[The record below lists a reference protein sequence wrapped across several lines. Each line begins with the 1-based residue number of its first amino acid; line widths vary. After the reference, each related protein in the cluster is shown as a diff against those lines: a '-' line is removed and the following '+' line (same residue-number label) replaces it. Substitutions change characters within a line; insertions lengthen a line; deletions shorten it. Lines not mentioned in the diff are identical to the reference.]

1 MRQECMGHINSVSGQ
16 NGIWYNQ
23 IRKIRTLTYTEND
36 MNTTLSLNEIV
47 NIVKPIADKYR
58 IREIYLFGS
67 YARNEAT
74 NESDFD
80 FLVYGGDNFKLTS
93 IFAFS
98 EELRRAF
105 MKDVDVFEIHELNQD
120 SEFYKNV
127 MKEKV
132 LVA

>member
-1 MRQECMGHINSVSGQ
+1 MGHINSVSGQ

-23 IRKIRTLTYTEND
+23 IRKMRTLAYTEND

>member
-1 MRQECMGHINSVSGQ
+1 MGHINSVSGQ

>member
-23 IRKIRTLTYTEND
+23 IRKMRTLAYTEND

>member
-1 MRQECMGHINSVSGQ
+1 MGHINSVSGR

-23 IRKIRTLTYTEND
+23 IRKMRTLAYTEND

-127 MKEKV
+127 MKDKV

>member
-1 MRQECMGHINSVSGQ
+1 
-16 NGIWYNQ
+16 
-23 IRKIRTLTYTEND
+23 

>member
-1 MRQECMGHINSVSGQ
+1 MRLKCMGHINSVSGQ

-23 IRKIRTLTYTEND
+23 IRKMRTLAYTEND